1 MKKKNWILPS
11 LLICLALTGC
21 GKKAEETE
29 APTETETQAVTE
41 TETQT
46 ETEPVTEAQTEPETE
61 VADSMNKVR
70 SLKALVKSSD
80 DSSLTIQTERG
91 KELKFSTAGVDI
103 QATGGISNGM
113 NVTIVYKGV
122 IRDTDTSDVKV
133 LMIKDLEAG
142 ETPVT
147 EGELMTEAEVSDPN
161 AGAGTIGGS
170 IADINMDRIVI
181 QSDDG
186 DSYYFMVYGTDINLR
201 NGFQEGNYVTIE
213 YNGDIHGPDLVV
225 ATAITDAQ
233 DAADKVLSGPTQ
245 EGEHSYVN
253 GVMTDCSVDS
263 ITLTTDDGEEI
274 TINTV
279 GATQCYSNGI
289 AQGNYLTVEY
299 TGELKGTDTEKIE
312 VTAIYDYPDDSI
324 SQDALY
330 STGYDEEGYSDEY
343 SEEYEEENYSDEYA
357 E

>member
-1 MKKKNWILPS
+1 MKKKNWLLPS

-29 APTETETQAVTE
+29 APTEAETQAVTE

-61 VADSMNKVR
+61 VADSMNKIR

-80 DSSLTIQTERG
+80 DSTLTIQTERG
-91 KELKFSTAGVDI
+91 KELKFSTTGADI
-103 QATGGISNGM
+103 QATGGITDGM

-122 IRDTDTSDVKV
+122 IRDTDTSDVKI

-147 EGELMTEAEVSDPN
+147 EGERMTEAEISDPN
-161 AGAGTIGGS
+161 AGEGTIGGS
-170 IADINMDRIVI
+170 ISDINMDRIVI

-186 DSYYFMVYGTDINLR
+186 DPYYFMVYGTDINLR
-201 NGFQEGNYVTIE
+201 NGFQEGNYVTVA
-213 YNGDIHGPDLVV
+213 YNGDIYGPDLVV
-225 ATAITDAQ
+225 ATAITDAE
-233 DAADKVLSGPTQ
+233 DETDKVVSGPTQ

-253 GVMTDCSVDS
+253 GVMTDCSLDS
-263 ITLTTDDGEEI
+263 LTITTDDGEEI
-274 TINTV
+274 TVNTV

-289 AQGNYLTVEY
+289 TEGNYVTVEY
-299 TGELKGTDTEKIE
+299 TGELKGTDTEEIT
-312 VTAIYDYPDDSI
+312 VTAIYDYPDDSF
-324 SQDALY
+324 SQDILY
-330 STGYDEEGYSDEY
+330 TAGYEEEY
-343 SEEYEEENYSDEYA
+343 SEE
-357 E
+357 